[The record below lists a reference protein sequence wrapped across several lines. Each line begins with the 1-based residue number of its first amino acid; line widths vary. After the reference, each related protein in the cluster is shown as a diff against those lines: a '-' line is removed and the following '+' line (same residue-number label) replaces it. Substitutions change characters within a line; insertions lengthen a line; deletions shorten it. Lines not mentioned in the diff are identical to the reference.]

1 MVEYEQQVVADRIR
15 VELARRRLS
24 RQALA
29 DKARISLSTL
39 EKSLSGSRQFS
50 LNTVIRIE
58 DALETRLRHGS
69 RPAPATHRDCAP
81 ERLGAYSHA
90 SVRWIEGDYL
100 TLRAGFGSEGGI
112 YAYRTSIHW
121 DADLGH
127 LIFAESDR
135 VDEAYAQKGHVSMP
149 RLSGHT
155 YLVTEEEGQYR
166 MAMLSRPTAGGRMYG
181 LLSTLQVGAGSQLIP
196 TGCPIVLLPQG
207 TLDHEDTGNI
217 LESHR
222 AHATYR
228 DVLDSAIAKDFCRL
242 RK

>member
-1 MVEYEQQVVADRIR
+1 MVEYEQQAVADRIR

-69 RPAPATHRDCAP
+69 RPAPATSRDCAP

-100 TLRAGFGSEGGI
+100 TLRAGFGSDGGV
-112 YAYRTSIHW
+112 YAYRTAIGW

-127 LIFAESDR
+127 LTFAESSRLDG
-135 VDEAYAQKGHVSMP
+135 AYAQKGHVSMP

-155 YLVTEEEGQYR
+155 YLVTQEEGQYR
-166 MAMLSRPTAGGRMYG
+166 MAMLSRPAAGGRMYG
-181 LLSTLQVGAGSQLIP
+181 LLSTLQIGAGSQLIP
-196 TGCPIVLLPQG
+196 TACPIVLLPNG
-207 TLDHEDTGNI
+207 SIAHDVTGNI
-217 LESHR
+217 LADHP

-228 DVLDSAIAKDFCRL
+228 AVLDDALAEDFCRL